1 MLGCCFNITG
11 PFLFTFDIILNIKGN
26 FQHATQTSKH
36 FSALLSVI
44 IKIMSSM
51 HIITP
56 ELCNSP
62 LQASEC
68 CSDIM
73 GLFPFNLD
81 IILNAKPQ
89 SSKGFVLLP

>member
-1 MLGCCFNITG
+1 
-11 PFLFTFDIILNIKGN
+11 
-26 FQHATQTSKH
+26 
-36 FSALLSVI
+36 
-44 IKIMSSM
+44 
-51 HIITP
+51 
-56 ELCNSP
+56 